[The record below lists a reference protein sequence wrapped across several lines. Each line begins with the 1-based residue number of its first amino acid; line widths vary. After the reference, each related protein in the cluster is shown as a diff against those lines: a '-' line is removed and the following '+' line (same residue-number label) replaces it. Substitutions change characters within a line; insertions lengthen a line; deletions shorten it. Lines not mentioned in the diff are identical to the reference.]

1 MLKKSYIKNNRE
13 VIDRYEKLYEEKID
27 IEYLKQKLREGYFK
41 NEDVESLAYFRVFID
56 GCMLLF
62 NNEKTENNNL
72 IIQLAKEYKEIFSG
86 NLSNSILKNERKKYK
101 DFIFNKYLQYLNS
114 TSSNDADVKELVNNF
129 KKDTHK
135 FIYLTKGNNNKE
147 IRSKLENIRNSIAH
161 MQYEGNYDN
170 NVKIM
175 KTLSI
180 KNIDGGK
187 LKIEGV
193 VLEEIFHDFVNTLF
207 SNNINRGLPYKI
219 SKVIDEKKIFLS
231 ATLKTEYIESDGIG
245 IKDINSTMQELFEK
259 QNGKD
264 DEFEKY
270 IDSNSDKFKKE
281 KEYITS
287 LYKENTIKKICK
299 KYKIVENK
307 DLLYTLKFCLDI
319 ETELSNCIFHMSILN
334 ESIIEY
340 LKTKDEG
347 YLERL
352 NELKEDE
359 VSPFIFKLMFLYLK
373 SINILNYIEESK
385 CLNNQI
391 KVKNI
396 NIDGFK
402 INTYCDFCRVLTTGV
417 KTEKGTF
424 KEALR
429 YLKDEYNKKTKEYV
443 LEKFRNSLAHG
454 KINVEI
460 SKKGEIIFIFID
472 EYKGNKGIIEISDDN
487 LKKFVSQ
494 KEFYDN
500 I

>member
-1 MLKKSYIKNNRE
+1 
-13 VIDRYEKLYEEKID
+13 
-27 IEYLKQKLREGYFK
+27 
-41 NEDVESLAYFRVFID
+41 
-56 GCMLLF
+56 
-62 NNEKTENNNL
+62 
-72 IIQLAKEYKEIFSG
+72 
-86 NLSNSILKNERKKYK
+86 
-101 DFIFNKYLQYLNS
+101 
-114 TSSNDADVKELVNNF
+114 
-129 KKDTHK
+129 
-135 FIYLTKGNNNKE
+135 
-147 IRSKLENIRNSIAH
+147 
-161 MQYEGNYDN
+161 
-170 NVKIM
+170 
-175 KTLSI
+175 
-180 KNIDGGK
+180 
-187 LKIEGV
+187 
-193 VLEEIFHDFVNTLF
+193 
-207 SNNINRGLPYKI
+207 
-219 SKVIDEKKIFLS
+219 
-231 ATLKTEYIESDGIG
+231 
-245 IKDINSTMQELFEK
+245 
-259 QNGKD
+259 
-264 DEFEKY
+264 
-270 IDSNSDKFKKE
+270 
-281 KEYITS
+281 
-287 LYKENTIKKICK
+287 
-299 KYKIVENK
+299 
-307 DLLYTLKFCLDI
+307 
-319 ETELSNCIFHMSILN
+319 MSILN

-373 SINILNYIEESK
+373 SVNILNYIEESK

>member
-1 MLKKSYIKNNRE
+1 
-13 VIDRYEKLYEEKID
+13 
-27 IEYLKQKLREGYFK
+27 
-41 NEDVESLAYFRVFID
+41 
-56 GCMLLF
+56 
-62 NNEKTENNNL
+62 
-72 IIQLAKEYKEIFSG
+72 
-86 NLSNSILKNERKKYK
+86 
-101 DFIFNKYLQYLNS
+101 
-114 TSSNDADVKELVNNF
+114 
-129 KKDTHK
+129 
-135 FIYLTKGNNNKE
+135 
-147 IRSKLENIRNSIAH
+147 

-180 KNIDGGK
+180 KNIDGDK
-187 LKIEGV
+187 LKIEGI

-281 KEYITS
+281 KKYITS
-287 LYKENTIKKICK
+287 FTIKKICK

-373 SINILNYIEESK
+373 SVNILNYIEESE
-385 CLNNQI
+385 CLDDQI

-402 INTYCDFCRVLTTGV
+402 INTYCDFCRFLTTGV

>member
-135 FIYLTKGNNNKE
+135 FIYLTKGNNDKE

-287 LYKENTIKKICK
+287 LYKENTIKK
-299 KYKIVENK
+299 N
-307 DLLYTLKFCLDI
+307 
-319 ETELSNCIFHMSILN
+319 M
-334 ESIIEY
+334 
-340 LKTKDEG
+340 
-347 YLERL
+347 
-352 NELKEDE
+352 
-359 VSPFIFKLMFLYLK
+359 
-373 SINILNYIEESK
+373 
-385 CLNNQI
+385 
-391 KVKNI
+391 
-396 NIDGFK
+396 
-402 INTYCDFCRVLTTGV
+402 
-417 KTEKGTF
+417 
-424 KEALR
+424 
-429 YLKDEYNKKTKEYV
+429 
-443 LEKFRNSLAHG
+443 
-454 KINVEI
+454 
-460 SKKGEIIFIFID
+460 
-472 EYKGNKGIIEISDDN
+472 
-487 LKKFVSQ
+487 
-494 KEFYDN
+494 
-500 I
+500 